1 MSRFVRHQD
10 ASIRIGSDDSGG
22 TAFDQNF
29 KLFFCLSAGIPLPL
43 DFVKM
48 LDDYLAVA
56 VYFVNEQSYAE
67 EGREIEYV
75 AGHPYS
81 EAPDKLIEVL
91 CNDCAKHSDAS
102 DLPRTQDPAHHEHG
116 QQIKEAERQIVGK
129 TPIDERDGRD
139 QETGPKQN
147 GSLAA
152 SK

>member
-1 MSRFVRHQD
+1 MSARNTSPSSRRPRDCMTVRNSCSFVSRRETFEREGEVNRASWKRCRLKCQHTMSRFVRHQD

-56 VYFVNEQSYAE
+56 VYFANEQSYAE
-67 EGREIEYV
+67 ESRKIEYV

-81 EAPDKLIEVL
+81 DAPDKLIEVL
-91 CNDCAKHSDAS
+91 
-102 DLPRTQDPAHHEHG
+102 
-116 QQIKEAERQIVGK
+116 
-129 TPIDERDGRD
+129 
-139 QETGPKQN
+139 
-147 GSLAA
+147 
-152 SK
+152 